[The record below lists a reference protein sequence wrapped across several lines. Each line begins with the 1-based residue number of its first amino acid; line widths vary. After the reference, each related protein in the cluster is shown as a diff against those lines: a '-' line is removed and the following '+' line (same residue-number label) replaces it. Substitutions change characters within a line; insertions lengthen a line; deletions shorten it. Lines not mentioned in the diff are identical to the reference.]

1 MRWSL
6 VIEGE
11 MVEECPLHTAHFE
24 PCDLD
29 LNVHVK
35 EVILNIDKWLLKVL
49 TNLGQQRSTAP
60 IAPSCG
66 VRILKGS
73 FQMHQAKRVLGQ
85 KQTGH
90 LKSTHQSKQ
99 GKQTKKSSD
108 MQIRM
113 AGIFPPLIIPDL
125 ILKTPAKTKDG
136 LTSPCDNLEVF
147 Q

>member
-73 FQMHQAKRVLGQ
+73 FQADERAGVAGLSWRVSG
-85 KQTGH
+85 
-90 LKSTHQSKQ
+90 
-99 GKQTKKSSD
+99 
-108 MQIRM
+108 R
-113 AGIFPPLIIPDL
+113 
-125 ILKTPAKTKDG
+125 
-136 LTSPCDNLEVF
+136 
-147 Q
+147 